1 METTID
7 EPESDTVP
15 GLAGQ
20 NSEFDENISSPHG
33 KNSLERDCAVCVVL
47 CVLCCVCVV
56 PCVC

>member
-20 NSEFDENISSPHG
+20 NSELENISSPRG
-33 KNSLERDCAVCVVL
+33 KNSLERDCAVCVLSRFSRV
-47 CVLCCVCVV
+47 
-56 PCVC
+56 

>member
-20 NSEFDENISSPHG
+20 NSE
-33 KNSLERDCAVCVVL
+33 LEKYFF
-47 CVLCCVCVV
+47 
-56 PCVC
+56 PSWKE